1 MLAVQLLLI
10 LMPALGR
17 TDFSAAVWKAS
28 VPKPEAIP
36 A

>member
-1 MLAVQLLLI
+1 MLAASAAVDLD
-10 LMPALGR
+10 AGR
-17 TDFSAAVWKAS
+17 TDFSAAVWEAS